1 MYVIHREL
9 KNTALNMKVTLN
21 VPRRSY
27 QWDICTPLDTIRN
40 IQTISFIP
48 DLVSLL
54 KSLYRY
60 ICEFVLILRKEYWK
74 VCT

>member
-1 MYVIHREL
+1 MYIQRVRIGISSEAT
-9 KNTALNMKVTLN
+9 KNVCNSQRVEKYAIAHESHVE
-21 VPRRSY
+21 RSTYPY

-54 KSLYRY
+54 KSLYR
-60 ICEFVLILRKEYWK
+60 
-74 VCT
+74 T